1 MFQKEVLVGSGGT
14 FDVNLEVDSEIL
26 EEVVVTGYQ
35 IQRKEISLVPFSVIN
50 TGDIQKSCDEFF
62 CAKVAR

>member
-35 IQRKEISLVPFSVIN
+35 IQRKRDISGAV
-50 TGDIQKSCDEFF
+50 F
-62 CAKVAR
+62 CNQHW